1 MCSKCILSEL
11 CLQKCEDLRGPKL
24 KYVSTSSQAEILMDT
39 FHSSCD
45 PKKNAHIQGPGGGG
59 GALEESNKYSQIV
72 FIDCSLFLMM
82 G

>member
-1 MCSKCILSEL
+1 M
-11 CLQKCEDLRGPKL
+11 
-24 KYVSTSSQAEILMDT
+24 VT